1 VASGFSRTWGWRTA
15 TQPSVRRWVPIAVV
29 LAAVS
34 RGVYIMQ
41 VERPERRVVQIAA
54 PEDPWTD
61 VMRWLRQTPPDTHVL
76 ADPDHAFRYGS
87 SARVLGER
95 DLYLENGKDTALAIY
110 SRSVASRVLERAQAL
125 GDFATLTPG
134 TARTLAAKYDLD
146 YLISERPVDL
156 PRVYANGRF
165 NVYALKDSSQ

>member
-1 VASGFSRTWGWRTA
+1 
-15 TQPSVRRWVPIAVV
+15 
-29 LAAVS
+29 
-34 RGVYIMQ
+34 
-41 VERPERRVVQIAA
+41 
-54 PEDPWTD
+54 
-61 VMRWLRQTPPDTHVL
+61 
-76 ADPDHAFRYGS
+76 
-87 SARVLGER
+87 
-95 DLYLENGKDTALAIY
+95 
-110 SRSVASRVLERAQAL
+110 VLERAQAL